1 MVVDTIK
8 ENLRINKKV
17 ATKKEIIFVEG
28 DVIVPDAKPDVLN
41 VICTS
46 GVVSVYKKEIID
58 EKIKMEGQIDT
69 YIMYMSDDNQGNIR
83 GINTS
88 LELSEVINISNIT
101 SEMKSNINSKI
112 KEIEAKVVNERK
124 ISIKATLEISIE
136 FFSEENISII
146 NNLESENEIK
156 MLQEELAV
164 NSLVGEG
171 ETKIF
176 TKDNIAIDNADNL
189 IEILKVDMNI
199 CNKDIKISPKAKKR
213 GISVS
218 ENSAHLASQKYLRHP
233 APAAESPA
241 NRRRSAHNAR
251 HDAPRNRPRESPR
264 HANDRKPSA
273 SRHIFPPKP

>member
-112 KEIEAKVVNERK
+112 KEIERASDKH
-124 ISIKATLEISIE
+124 LEE
-136 FFSEENISII
+136 WQANIA
-146 NNLESENEIK
+146 L
-156 MLQEELAV
+156 LTV
-164 NSLVGEG
+164 NSHINYI
-171 ETKIF
+171 K
-176 TKDNIAIDNADNL
+176 
-189 IEILKVDMNI
+189 
-199 CNKDIKISPKAKKR
+199 NKYDF
-213 GISVS
+213 
-218 ENSAHLASQKYLRHP
+218 
-233 APAAESPA
+233 
-241 NRRRSAHNAR
+241 
-251 HDAPRNRPRESPR
+251 
-264 HANDRKPSA
+264 
-273 SRHIFPPKP
+273 HI